1 MNTLVLAAVAAA
13 TNAVVGAKA
22 PVAELGAVVV
32 EASRL
37 GQTKMEIPSHVDVI
51 TKGEIDASGAASTVD
66 LLEKRGNLF
75 LRKLNGN
82 PAYCQLKDHSPVEP
96 RLARV
101 VSAAQQPPRRR
112 FLLVIYCAFLATG
125 SLFGVE
131 SLARNGV

>member
-75 LRKLNGN
+75 LRKQNGN
-82 PAYCQLKDHSPVEP
+82 PA
-96 RLARV
+96 LAQISMRGYGANSFGRV
-101 VSAAQQPPRRR
+101 
-112 FLLVIYCAFLATG
+112 
-125 SLFGVE
+125 
-131 SLARNGV
+131 